1 MLEIIE
7 IENPTEQNIVVSYG
21 TRSII
26 YEIKWNDISNHWYF
40 NIKENDQYI
49 ATGLTMS
56 INTNLLYNKFN
67 LGTLYL
73 IDTKQG
79 QTDEPIVKSDLGTR
93 LALAREYSV

>member
-40 NIKENDQYI
+40 NIKENDRYI